1 MVADMGNEWE
11 SRAKINSCRQCRN
24 VRDEFDVI
32 VISNR
37 RNKIIFELFVQSFER
52 SIYRILSKFIEL
64 LGYLSPVR
72 INIALLR
79 IYFSFYES
87 QMLFAFHKDFIGRN
101 ILRVYRAL
109 LWSRRSVQ
117 GLRGF
122 KFHARGIQNSHDL
135 STSISDFLLTNLSIF

>member
-1 MVADMGNEWE
+1 MGNEWE

-79 IYFSFYES
+79 IYFSFYRS
-87 QMLFAFHKDFIGRN
+87 KYTTCIS
-101 ILRVYRAL
+101 RVAL
-109 LWSRRSVQ
+109 VKTFCPR
-117 GLRGF
+117 
-122 KFHARGIQNSHDL
+122 
-135 STSISDFLLTNLSIF
+135 LTRL

>member
-1 MVADMGNEWE
+1 MGNEWE

-37 RNKIIFELFVQSFER
+37 RNKIIFELFVER
-52 SIYRILSKFIEL
+52 SIYGILSKFIEL
-64 LGYLSPVR
+64 LGYLSAVR

-101 ILRVYRAL
+101 ILRVYCAL
-109 LWSRRSVQ
+109 LWPRRSVQ